1 MGVLPH
7 ICPHIC
13 VVIPTRGRPDGLRN
27 ALRSVA
33 SQEADGFTFSVVVSD
48 NNPDSSARDA
58 VEAFARTAPVSV
70 TYVHAPEPGVSSAR
84 NAGLEAAPGEARYIA
99 FLDDDQVAPPHWLAR
114 TFAASRA
121 HGLVVVFCAVRARVG
136 TGGAF
141 LRSFFSRERPDF
153 QTGPVGECFGT
164 GGTLLDREAVPLP
177 SPVFNPSMNGTG
189 GEDDVLF
196 AHIVAEGGVPG
207 WAADTHVWEDI
218 PADRARPA
226 YVLLRSF
233 AYGQGPTRAHADLGP
248 FSPFGIANWM
258 AVGAVQLAIHAPV
271 GLGLLLLRRRDAA
284 LRHLSRA
291 SSGAG
296 KVLWQKPFRPRL
308 YG

>member
-1 MGVLPH
+1 MEALL
-7 ICPHIC
+7 HIC
-13 VVIPTRGRPDGLRN
+13 VVIPTRGRPEGFRN

-48 NNPDSSARDA
+48 NNPDGSARNA
-58 VEAFARTAPVSV
+58 VETFARTAPVPV
-70 TYVHAPEPGVSSAR
+70 AYVHTPEPGVSNAR
-84 NAGLEAAPGEARYIA
+84 NAGLEAASPAARYIA

-114 TFAASRA
+114 TLAASRA
-121 HGLVVVFCAVRARVG
+121 HRLAMVFCAVRARVG
-136 TGGAF
+136 TGGPF
-141 LRSFFSRERPDF
+141 LRSFFSRERPDYA
-153 QTGPVGECFGT
+153 TGPVDECFGT

-177 SPVFNPSMNGTG
+177 SPVFDPLMNGTG

-196 AHIVAEGGVPG
+196 ACILREGGVPG
-207 WAADTHVWEDI
+207 WAADTYVWEDI
-218 PADRARPA
+218 PADRARPG

-233 AYGQGPTRAHADLGP
+233 AYGQGPTRAHADLGL
-248 FSPFGIANWM
+248 FSPLGIAKWM
-258 AVGAVQLAIHAPV
+258 AVGAVQIAMHAPI
-271 GLGLLLLRRRDAA
+271 GLGFLALRRRDAA

-296 KVLWQKPFRPRL
+296 KVLWQKPFRPKL